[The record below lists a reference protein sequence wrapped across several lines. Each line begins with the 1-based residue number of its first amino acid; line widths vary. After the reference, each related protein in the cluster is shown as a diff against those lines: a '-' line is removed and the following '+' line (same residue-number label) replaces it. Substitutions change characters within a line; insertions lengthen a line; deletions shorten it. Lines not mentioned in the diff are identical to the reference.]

1 MYIYSKKKELVACI
15 YKFRKKINNRINLS
29 PENELLQASI
39 IKFDKKF
46 NLNRHIHTKVPRK
59 TIGTQEIWIVM
70 EGKLKATFYET
81 DKTKICSKILKKGDI
96 SILFLTLAISKALS
110 RTRKSPF
117 VNQSTFGRLARVG
130 SQSSND
136 F

>member
-39 IKFDKKF
+39 IKFDKQF

-96 SILFLTLAISKALS
+96 SFLFRGGHKFETLEKNTIIYEIKNGPYIKDKDL
-110 RTRKSPF
+110 KKF
-117 VNQSTFGRLARVG
+117 
-130 SQSSND
+130 
-136 F
+136 

>member
-1 MYIYSKKKELVACI
+1 MYIYSKKKKLVACI
-15 YKFRKKINNRINLS
+15 YKFRKKINSRINLS

-46 NLNRHIHTKVPRK
+46 NLNRHIHTKVLRK

-70 EGKLKATFYET
+70 GGKLKATFYET

-96 SILFLTLAISKALS
+96 SILFRGGHKFETLEKNTS
-110 RTRKSPF
+110 
-117 VNQSTFGRLARVG
+117 
-130 SQSSND
+130 
-136 F
+136 

>member
-96 SILFLTLAISKALS
+96 SILFRGGHKFETLEKNTIIYEIKNGPYIKDKDL
-110 RTRKSPF
+110 KKF
-117 VNQSTFGRLARVG
+117 
-130 SQSSND
+130 
-136 F
+136 

>member
-39 IKFDKKF
+39 IKFDKQF

-96 SILFLTLAISKALS
+96 SILFRGGHKFETLEKNTIIYEIKNGPYIKDKDL
-110 RTRKSPF
+110 KKF
-117 VNQSTFGRLARVG
+117 
-130 SQSSND
+130 
-136 F
+136 